1 MEYTIRT
8 RSSNLNTQE
17 IRREANALLGQAEA
31 SLKDGNV
38 EQFEGMIADA
48 QTKMAE
54 ADSIDQAAS
63 QLKVL
68 QGEFSRPTNSV
79 PIADKDVAAYDPNDT
94 GAINKASYKP
104 SAWVKD
110 LPAMAQP
117 LWVQEQMGHTQ
128 KEEARFQTDTFV
140 KWLRSPSDDMFW
152 KTASADE
159 VKAMQEETDAEG
171 GFFVPEQFISQTIHD
186 PGVPGS
192 QLRPLCT
199 VIRVSSK
206 DGYVPTMGSATWAA
220 IAEEAAYS
228 DQTPTVGQVA
238 FSLEKSGGLV
248 KTTRELLED
257 SAINLPALLTQIFQE
272 AAGRFEDVGIIG
284 GNNTTQYA
292 GIMSDSSVAFYT
304 MAGSTSVI
312 VADLIGTFYALE
324 AQHRANSTWV
334 MKSAINSLINALQVT
349 GNGVTGIANITAAP
363 SAFILGRPVVDT
375 DVVSA
380 LGGTITSTEKIA
392 IFGDFRQYYI
402 FDRVGFTIR
411 RNDSLYMENDQV
423 GFFASR
429 RGDGQVGLAA
439 AFKIPRAA

>member
-1 MEYTIRT
+1 MNT
-8 RSSNLNTQE
+8 RDM
-17 IRREANALLGQAEA
+17 REQAAALLSVAETELEKGEVDTFNRMITEAQEKMEQA
-31 SLKDGNV
+31 DI
-38 EQFEGMIADA
+38 F
-48 QTKMAE
+48 
-54 ADSIDQAAS
+54 DQAAS
-63 QLKVL
+63 KVAVLK
-68 QGEFSRPTNSV
+68 GDFNRPLNTV
-79 PIADKDVAAYDPNDT
+79 PIADKDAAIYDPLDTTSRTKND
-94 GAINKASYKP
+94 YKP
-104 SAWVKD
+104 ASWVKG

-117 LWVQEQMGHTQ
+117 IWVQEQMGENLHD
-128 KEEARFQTDTFV
+128 EARFMTDTFT
-140 KWLRSPSDDMFW
+140 KWMRSPSDDIFW
-152 KTASADE
+152 KTASPDE
-159 VKAMQEETDAEG
+159 VKAMQEDTDAEG
-171 GFFVPEQFISQTIHD
+171 GFFVPEQFINQTIHD
-186 PGVPGS
+186 PGVPSS

-228 DQTPTVGQVA
+228 DQTPTVGQVS

-248 KTTRELLED
+248 KVTRELLDD
-257 SAINLPALLTQIFQE
+257 SAINLPALLSQIFQE
-272 AAGRFEDVGIIG
+272 SAGRFEDVGIIG

-304 MAGSTSVI
+304 MASATAVV

-334 MKSAINSLINALQVT
+334 MKSAINSLINQIQVT
-349 GNGVTGIANITAAP
+349 GNGVTGIADITAAP
-363 SAFILGRPVVDT
+363 AAFILGRPVVDT

>member
-1 MEYTIRT
+1 M
-8 RSSNLNTQE
+8 
-17 IRREANALLGQAEA
+17 
-31 SLKDGNV
+31 
-38 EQFEGMIADA
+38 
-48 QTKMAE
+48 
-54 ADSIDQAAS
+54 
-63 QLKVL
+63 
-68 QGEFSRPTNSV
+68 
-79 PIADKDVAAYDPNDT
+79 
-94 GAINKASYKP
+94 
-104 SAWVKD
+104 
-110 LPAMAQP
+110 
-117 LWVQEQMGHTQ
+117 
-128 KEEARFQTDTFV
+128 
-140 KWLRSPSDDMFW
+140 
-152 KTASADE
+152 
-159 VKAMQEETDAEG
+159 
-171 GFFVPEQFISQTIHD
+171 FISATIHD

-304 MAGSTSVI
+304 MAGSTSV
-312 VADLIGTFYALE
+312 VAADLIGTFYALE

-334 MKSAINSLINALQVT
+334 MKSLINSLINQIQLTAA
-349 GNGVTGIANITAAP
+349 GVPGTPRIDVAP

>member
-1 MEYTIRT
+1 MNTNET
-8 RSSNLNTQE
+8 RQ
-17 IRREANALLGQAEA
+17 EANALLGQAETA
-31 SLKDGNV
+31 LTDGNV
-38 EQFEGMIADA
+38 EEFERMIGDA
-48 QTKMAE
+48 QVKME
-54 ADSIDQAAS
+54 TADKVDKAAS

-68 QGEFSRPTNSV
+68 QGEFARPTNSV

-94 GAINKASYKP
+94 GAINKSSYKP
-104 SAWVKD
+104 ASWVKG
-110 LPAMAQP
+110 LPASAQP
-117 LWVQEQMGHTQ
+117 LWVQEKMGHTQ
-128 KEEARFQTDTFV
+128 KEEAQFQTDTFV
-140 KWLRSPSDDMFW
+140 KWLRSPSDDVFW
-152 KTASADE
+152 KTASAAE

-238 FSLEKSGGLV
+238 FSLEKSGGLIKV
-248 KTTRELLED
+248 TRELLED
-257 SAINLPALLTQIFQE
+257 SAVNLPGLLTQIFQE
-272 AAGRFEDVGIIG
+272 TAGRFEDVGIIS

-292 GIMSDSSVAFYT
+292 GIMSDSDVAFYT
-304 MAGSTSVI
+304 MAGSTSVV
-312 VADLIGTFYALE
+312 VADLIGTHYALN
-324 AQHRANSTWV
+324 AQFRANATWV
-334 MKSAINSLINALQVT
+334 MKSAINSLINQIQVT
-349 GNGVTGIANITAAP
+349 GNGVTGIKDITTSP

-375 DVVSA
+375 DVTSG
-380 LGGTITSTEKIA
+380 LGGNITSTEKIA
-392 IFGDFRQYYI
+392 IFGDFKNYYI

-411 RNDSLYMENDQV
+411 RNDSLYMEHAQV

-429 RGDGQVGLAA
+429 RGEGQVGLAD

>member
-1 MEYTIRT
+1 M
-8 RSSNLNTQE
+8 
-17 IRREANALLGQAEA
+17 REQAAALLSVAETE
-31 SLKDGNV
+31 LEKGEVDTFNR
-38 EQFEGMIADA
+38 MITEA
-48 QTKMAE
+48 QEKMAQ
-54 ADSIDQAAS
+54 ADIFDQAAS
-63 QLKVL
+63 KVAVLK
-68 QGEFSRPTNSV
+68 GDFNRPLNTV
-79 PIADKDVAAYDPNDT
+79 PIADKDAAIYDPLDTTSRTKND
-94 GAINKASYKP
+94 YKP
-104 SAWVKD
+104 ASWVKG

-117 LWVQEQMGHTQ
+117 IWVQDQMGENLHD
-128 KEEARFQTDTFV
+128 EARFMTDTFV
-140 KWLRSPSDDMFW
+140 KWLRSPSEDSFRMS
-152 KTASADE
+152 ASLDE
-159 VKAMQEETDAEG
+159 LKAMQEDTDAEG
-171 GFFVPEQFISQTIHD
+171 GFFVPEQFINQTIHD
-186 PGVPGS
+186 PGVPSS

-228 DQTPTVGQVA
+228 DQTPTVGQVS

-248 KTTRELLED
+248 KVTRELLDD
-257 SAINLPALLTQIFQE
+257 SAINLPALLSQIFQE
-272 AAGRFEDVGIIG
+272 SAGRFEDVGIIG

-304 MAGSTSVI
+304 MASATAVV

-334 MKSAINSLINALQVT
+334 MKSAINSLINQIQVT
-349 GNGVTGIANITAAP
+349 GNGVTGIADITAAP
-363 SAFILGRPVVDT
+363 AAFILGRPVVDT

>member
-1 MEYTIRT
+1 M
-8 RSSNLNTQE
+8 
-17 IRREANALLGQAEA
+17 REQAAALLSVAETELEKGEVDTFNRMITEAQEKMEQA
-31 SLKDGNV
+31 DI
-38 EQFEGMIADA
+38 F
-48 QTKMAE
+48 
-54 ADSIDQAAS
+54 DQAAS
-63 QLKVL
+63 KVAVLK
-68 QGEFSRPTNSV
+68 GDFNRPLNTV
-79 PIADKDVAAYDPNDT
+79 PIADKDAAIYDPLDTTSRTKND
-94 GAINKASYKP
+94 YKP
-104 SAWVKD
+104 ASWVKG

-117 LWVQEQMGHTQ
+117 IWVQEQMGENLHD
-128 KEEARFQTDTFV
+128 EARFMTDTFT
-140 KWLRSPSDDMFW
+140 KWMRSPSDDIFW
-152 KTASADE
+152 KTASPDE
-159 VKAMQEETDAEG
+159 VKAMQEDTDAEG
-171 GFFVPEQFISQTIHD
+171 GFFVPEQFINQTIHD
-186 PGVPGS
+186 PGVPSS

-228 DQTPTVGQVA
+228 DQTPTVGQVS

-248 KTTRELLED
+248 KVTRELLDD
-257 SAINLPALLTQIFQE
+257 SAINLPALLSQIFQE
-272 AAGRFEDVGIIG
+272 SAGRFEDVGIIS

-304 MAGSTSVI
+304 MASATAVV

-334 MKSAINSLINALQVT
+334 MKSAINSLINQIQVT
-349 GNGVTGIANITAAP
+349 GNGVTGIADITAAP
-363 SAFILGRPVVDT
+363 AAFILGRPVVDT

>member
-1 MEYTIRT
+1 M
-8 RSSNLNTQE
+8 NTQE
-17 IRREANALLGQAEA
+17 TRKEANALLGQAESA
-31 SLKDGNV
+31 LIDGKV
-38 EQFEGMIADA
+38 DEFDRMITDA
-48 QTKMAE
+48 QTKMQE
-54 ADSIDQAAS
+54 ADKVDAAAS
-63 QLKVL
+63 QLKKL
-68 QGEFSRPTNSV
+68 QGEFQKPLNTV
-79 PIADKDVAAYDPNDT
+79 PIASSDVAMYDPNDKT
-94 GAINKASYKP
+94 RTIKANYKP
-104 SAWVKD
+104 SSWVKNM
-110 LPAMAQP
+110 PASAQP
-117 LWVQEQMGHTQ
+117 MWVQEQMGITQ
-128 KEEARFQTDTFV
+128 KEEAQFQTDTFV
-140 KWLRSPSDDMFW
+140 KWLRSPSDNEFW
-152 KTASADE
+152 KSASADE

-171 GFFVPEQFISQTIHD
+171 GYFVPEQFINQTIHD

-248 KTTRELLED
+248 KVTRELLED
-257 SAINLPALLTQIFQE
+257 SAVNLPALLTQVFQE
-272 AAGRFEDVGIIG
+272 TAGRFEDVGIIS

-292 GIMSDSSVAFYT
+292 GIMSNSSVGFYT
-304 MAGSTSVI
+304 MANATSVV
-312 VADLIGTFYALE
+312 VADLIGTHYALN
-324 AQHRANSTWV
+324 AQFRSNSTWV
-334 MKSAINSLINALQVT
+334 MKSAINSLINQIQVT
-349 GNGVTGIANITAAP
+349 GNGVTGIADITTSP

-375 DVVSA
+375 DVVSG
-380 LGGTITSTEKIA
+380 LGATITSTEKIA
-392 IFGDFRQYYI
+392 IFGDFRNYYI

-429 RGDGQVGLAA
+429 RGDGQVGLTD

>member
-1 MEYTIRT
+1 MTTTYET
-8 RSSNLNTQE
+8 RQ
-17 IRREANALLGQAEA
+17 EANALLVQAEKA
-31 SLKDGNV
+31 LDEGNI
-38 EQFEGMIADA
+38 ESFDAMITDA
-48 QTKMAE
+48 QAKMAQ

-68 QGEFSRPTNSV
+68 KGEFNRPVNTV
-79 PIADKDVAAYDPNDT
+79 PIADKDAALYDPNDT
-94 GAINKASYKP
+94 TATNKSSYKP
-104 SAWVKD
+104 ATWVKG

-117 LWVQEQMGHTQ
+117 LWVQDQMGKTE
-128 KEEARFQTDTFV
+128 KEEAQFQTDTFM
-140 KWLRSPSDDMFW
+140 KWMRSPSDDQFW
-152 KTASADE
+152 KNASADE
-159 VKAMQEETDAEG
+159 TKAMQEDTDAEG
-171 GFFVPEQFISQTIHD
+171 GFFVPEQFINQVVHD

-248 KTTRELLED
+248 KVTRELLDD

-272 AAGRFEDVGIIG
+272 SAGRFEDVGIIS

-292 GIMSDSSVAFYT
+292 GIMSDTDVAFYT
-304 MAGSTSVI
+304 MAGSTSVV

-334 MKSAINSLINALQVT
+334 MKSAINSLINQIQVT
-349 GNGVTGIANITAAP
+349 GNGVTGVESITTAP

-375 DVVSA
+375 DVVSG
-380 LGGTITSTEKIA
+380 LGATITSTEKIA

>member
-1 MEYTIRT
+1 MNT
-8 RSSNLNTQE
+8 RE
-17 IRREANALLGQAEA
+17 MREQAAALLSVAETELEKGEVDTFNRMITEAQEKMEQADIFDQA
-31 SLKDGNV
+31 
-38 EQFEGMIADA
+38 A
-48 QTKMAE
+48 TKMA
-54 ADSIDQAAS
+54 A
-63 QLKVL
+63 LK
-68 QGEFSRPTNSV
+68 GDFNRPLNTV
-79 PIADKDVAAYDPNDT
+79 PIADKDAAIYDPLDTTSRTKND
-94 GAINKASYKP
+94 YKP
-104 SAWVKD
+104 ASWVKG

-117 LWVQEQMGHTQ
+117 IWVQDQMGENLHD
-128 KEEARFQTDTFV
+128 EARFMTDTFV
-140 KWLRSPSDDMFW
+140 KWLRSPSEDSFRMS
-152 KTASADE
+152 ASLDE
-159 VKAMQEETDAEG
+159 LKAMQEDTDAEG
-171 GFFVPEQFISQTIHD
+171 GFFVPEQFINQTIHD
-186 PGVPGS
+186 PGVPSS

-228 DQTPTVGQVA
+228 DQTPTVGQVS

-248 KTTRELLED
+248 KVTRELLDD
-257 SAINLPALLTQIFQE
+257 SAINLPALLSQIFQE
-272 AAGRFEDVGIIG
+272 SAGRFEDVGIIG

-304 MAGSTSVI
+304 MASATAVV

-334 MKSAINSLINALQVT
+334 MKSAINSLINQIQVT
-349 GNGVTGIANITAAP
+349 GNGVTGIADITAAP
-363 SAFILGRPVVDT
+363 AAFILGRPVVDT